1 MLKVP
6 QSSSKLKPLCLLKPN
21 NQRIHLLI
29 FFTHSDESFWI
40 REKDNDW
47 EEVIITPKPNHY
59 RSGYSEYYSNKKGY
73 EEIVYSSFK
82 SSENLLNNSYSLDS
96 LPLSV
101 EKLEE
106 IGITSK
112 LELDLSGISKTQA
125 DAEKQKEKKNKSFAK
140 CLGSRF
146 HKNPLATF
154 AWLSNEFDKELEAA
168 PSSSVRLA
176 CTLKH

>member
-6 QSSSKLKPLCLLKPN
+6 QSSSKLKPHCLLMPK

-29 FFTHSDESFWI
+29 FFTQSDKSFWI

-47 EEVIITPKPNHY
+47 EEVIITKAEHS

-73 EEIVYSSFK
+73 EKIVYSYFERSR
-82 SSENLLNNSYSLDS
+82 NLLNNSYGLDK

-112 LELDLSGISKTQA
+112 LELDLSEISKTQA
-125 DAEKQKEKKNKSFAK
+125 DAEKQKEKENKSSAM
-140 CLGSRF
+140 SRF
-146 HKNPLATF
+146 HKNR
-154 AWLSNEFDKELEAA
+154 LSAFDWFFNEFDKELEGAT
-168 PSSSVRLA
+168 SSSDKLA
-176 CTLKH
+176 CLLKR

>member
-6 QSSSKLKPLCLLKPN
+6 QSSSKLKPLCLLMPN

-29 FFTHSDESFWI
+29 FFTQSDKSFWI
-40 REKDNDW
+40 KEKDNDW
-47 EEVIITPKPNHY
+47 EEVIITKADHY
-59 RSGYSEYYSNKKGY
+59 RSNYSEYYSNKKGY
-73 EEIVYSSFK
+73 EKIVYSSFK
-82 SSENLLNNSYSLDS
+82 SSENLLNNSYGLDN

-112 LELDLSGISKTQA
+112 LELDLSELSKTQA
-125 DAEKQKEKKNKSFAK
+125 EAEKQKEKKNKSSAK
-140 CLGSRF
+140 CLLSRF

-154 AWLSNEFDKELEAA
+154 DWLSDEFDKELEAA
-168 PSSSVRLA
+168 TPSSARLA
-176 CTLKH
+176 CTLKL